1 MRASRLL
8 AILLLLQS
16 RGRMTASALAD
27 ELEVSVRTIYRDI
40 QALSES
46 GVPVYAEAGPGG
58 GVQLV
63 DGYRTRLTGLTTGE
77 AEALFLAGVPGP
89 VAELGLGTV
98 LAAAQLKVLA
108 ALPPELRSR
117 ATRVAQRFHLDAPD
131 WFRGAEDVP
140 NLPALAEAL
149 WDDRRVEV
157 RYHAGLA
164 GPAKSRRLEPLG
176 LVLKAGIWYLVAR
189 NRQRVLTYRVARVAS
204 VASTEERF
212 ERPPDF
218 DLATYWA
225 TSQQEFLASMYR
237 DEVQARVAPD
247 ALYLLSHAMERTA
260 GRRAVASAGPPD
272 ADGWL
277 PVVIPCESLDYTHD
291 DLLRMGDKVEVVE
304 PVELRRRLEATA
316 RRMVERYSSSGTSA
330 STA

>member
-1 MRASRLL
+1 
-8 AILLLLQS
+8 
-16 RGRMTASALAD
+16 MTASSLAD

-131 WFRGAEDVP
+131 WFRGAEEVP
-140 NLPALAEAL
+140 SLPALAEAL

-157 RYHAGLA
+157 SYRAGLA
-164 GPAKSRRLEPLG
+164 GPPKSRRLEPLG

-189 NRQRVLTYRVARVAS
+189 RGLRVLTYRVARIES
-204 VASTEERF
+204 VASTQERF
-212 ERPPDF
+212 ERPGDF
-218 DLATYWA
+218 DLAAYWTA
-225 TSQQEFLASMYR
+225 SQEEFLASMYR
-237 DEVQARVAPD
+237 DEVRARVAPD
-247 ALYLLSHAMERTA
+247 ALYLLAHAMERTA
-260 GRRAVASAGPPD
+260 GRRAVASAEAPD
-272 ADGWL
+272 DDGWI

-291 DLLRMGDKVEVVE
+291 DLLRMGDKIEVIE
-304 PVELRRRLEATA
+304 PVELRQRLEATA
-316 RRMVERYSSSGTSA
+316 RRMVERYSSAGDSA